1 MWQSRKK
8 ENVSDED
15 AELRSLANAYSS
27 KLKGITDPVA
37 KTETSSPPKSA
48 LNSPPPL
55 TTITSQP
62 STSPEK
68 VAESSPNDI
77 IQGNSFSY
85 TLTEAKLYANEE
97 PCDTWRHFDVT
108 TPSPL
113 IPAILIHLGVVSSS
127 FTATYGIGLLSI
139 WSS

>member
-27 KLKGITDPVA
+27 KLRGITDPVA
-37 KTETSSPPKSA
+37 KTETSSPSKSA
-48 LNSPPPL
+48 FKSPSPS
-55 TTITSQP
+55 TTTTSQP
-62 STSPEK
+62 SASSEK
-68 VAESSPNDI
+68 KTAESSSNDI

-97 PCDTWRHFDVT
+97 PCDTWRHFDV
-108 TPSPL
+108 
-113 IPAILIHLGVVSSS
+113 
-127 FTATYGIGLLSI
+127 
-139 WSS
+139 